1 MKKLLSL
8 AALSLMAAT
17 TVNAQNSAAEVF
29 TVEKLNALNQ
39 LHSLAL
45 SPKGNAF
52 VYGIKKG
59 ANSAGTKS
67 KDNHLYRQD
76 ISTGKVSQLTNHVKA
91 EHNVI
96 WADDGKSIYFLSA
109 RSGSSQIWQ
118 LQLSGGE
125 AQQISDFPLDVN
137 GFTLSK
143 NDQVFALSFTVK
155 PGCENLACTV
165 AAKKADSE
173 KKYNIRAYDQLM
185 VRHWDVWATEYKEQ
199 LFVAHKNEHGLLTH
213 TQNVMQNWQSEFA
226 GISQVSIHPEGSSL
240 VFSAKDSSTRE
251 LSKTHAWTTNFDIF
265 EVSLNSTDNK
275 PQTSFNLVNITSEN
289 KAWDASPVYSG
300 NGRYLAYKAMKTP
313 GYEADKFTLKLRDNR
328 TGKTRAIA
336 PDWDRSISSL
346 SFAPDNKTLYVV
358 AQDVGQKSIFSIT
371 PEFNEV
377 RSIYNDGSNGD
388 VMSFGDRVYFSR
400 HTLNSPKD
408 FFSIDNHG
416 DDFKQLTDINK
427 DKLANINFADF
438 EQFNFKGWNNEKV
451 HGYWLKPA
459 NFEQGKKYP
468 IAFLVHGGPQGSFG
482 NMFHYRWNAQLWAA
496 QGYGVVMVDFHGSTG
511 YGQEFTHSISRDWG
525 GKPLE
530 DLQKGLDFIVKDQP
544 WLDRDNACALGA
556 SYGGYMMNWIAGNWP
571 SGFKCLINHAG
582 LFDMPSFYQST
593 EELWFPEYDMGG
605 SLFGSIA
612 SNLIDKGTAKESSKV
627 SGDYNTFNPSA
638 FVDNWKTPMLVIQGE
653 LDYRVPY
660 AQSLGAFTA
669 LQRKGIDSRL
679 VMFPDEDHHIRKPDN
694 LVVWYDEVFKWLAK
708 YTEK

>member
-1 MKKLLSL
+1 MKKLLNL
-8 AALSLMAAT
+8 AALSLMVATT
-17 TVNAQNSAAEVF
+17 TVNAQNSTTEVF
-29 TVEKLNALNQ
+29 TVEKLNELNQ
-39 LHSLAL
+39 LHSVAL
-45 SPKGNAF
+45 SPKGDTF
-52 VYGIKKG
+52 IYGLKKG
-59 ANSAGTKS
+59 SKS
-67 KDNHLYRQD
+67 TDNHLYRQN
-76 ISTGKVSQLTNHVKA
+76 ISTGKVTQLTNHAKA
-91 EHNVI
+91 EHNVV
-96 WADDGKSIYFLSA
+96 WADDGKSVYFLSA
-109 RSGSSQIWQ
+109 RSGSTQIWQ
-118 LQLSGGE
+118 LLLNGGE
-125 AQQISDFPLDVN
+125 AQQLSDFPIDVN
-137 GFTLSK
+137 GFTVSK

-155 PGCENLACTV
+155 PGCTDLACTV
-165 AAKKADSE
+165 SAKKVDAE
-173 KKYNIRAYDQLM
+173 KKYNIRAYDHLM
-185 VRHWDVWATEYKEQ
+185 VRHWDTWTTDYKEH
-199 LFVAHKNEHGLLTH
+199 LFVAHKNAQGLLTSA
-213 TQNVMQNWQSEFA
+213 QDVMPNWQSDFA
-226 GISQVSIHPEGSSL
+226 GIGQVSIHPEGNSL
-240 VFSAKDSSTRE
+240 AFSAKDSSTSE
-251 LSKTHAWTTNFDIF
+251 LTKTHSWTTNFDIF
-265 EVSLNSTDNK
+265 EVDLNSTKTK
-275 PQTSFNLVNITSEN
+275 PQTSFNLVNITREN
-289 KAWDASPVYSG
+289 QAWDASPVYSD

-313 GYEADKFTLKLRDNR
+313 GYEADKFTLQLRDNKS
-328 TGKTRAIA
+328 GKTRAIA
-336 PDWDRSISSL
+336 PNWDRSVSSL

-377 RSIYNDGSNGD
+377 RSIYNEGSNGD

-400 HTLNSPKD
+400 HTLSSPKD

-416 DDFKQLTDINK
+416 DDLTQLTNINK
-427 DKLANINFADF
+427 DKLANVTFADF
-438 EQFNFKGWNNEKV
+438 KQFNFKGWNNEKV

-605 SLFGSIA
+605 PLWGKQDGNVVGQPS
-612 SNLIDKGTAKESSKV
+612 E
-627 SGDYNTFNPSA
+627 DYNKFNPSA
-638 FVDNWKTPMLVIQGE
+638 FVNNWKTPMLVIQGE

-660 AQSLGAFTA
+660 AQSLGAFTT